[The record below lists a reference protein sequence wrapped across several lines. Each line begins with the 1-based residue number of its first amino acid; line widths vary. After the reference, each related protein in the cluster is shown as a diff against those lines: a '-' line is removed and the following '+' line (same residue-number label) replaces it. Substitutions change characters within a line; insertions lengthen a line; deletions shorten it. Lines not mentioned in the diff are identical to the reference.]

1 MTYRELVRKH
11 ALEQYG
17 YITTAEAEGLAVP
30 PVELR
35 KLAARGALTHIGH
48 GLYRLVDV
56 PGNDLDEFA
65 EAVFR
70 VGADAYLTHDAVL
83 AFHGLGLVNPRRIR
97 VGTPHRVRTKLPES
111 IVVVHRQ
118 LPPDALTAY
127 EGIPSTTVAQAIL
140 DCRGLMMQDRLR
152 DAVTQ
157 ARKEGLLTRAEASRL
172 RMPRVGLAA

>member
-1 MTYRELVRKH
+1 MTYRQLVREY

-17 YITTAEAEGLAVP
+17 YITTAEAEDLKVP

-35 KLAARGALTHIGH
+35 KLAARGALTHIGR

-56 PGNDLDEFA
+56 PGNDYDGFA

-70 VGADAYLTHDAVL
+70 VGPDAYLTHDAVL

-97 VGTPHRVRTKLPES
+97 VGTPRRVRARLPAS
-111 IVVVHRQ
+111 ILVVHRQ
-118 LPPDALTAY
+118 LPPGALTAY

-140 DCRGLMMQDRLR
+140 DCRGLVMEERLR
-152 DAVTQ
+152 NAVAQ
-157 ARKEGLLTRAEASRL
+157 ARKAGLLTRSEVSRL
-172 RMPRVGLAA
+172 RPSRLVKAA